1 MRMPPSFRRTWS
13 EPFRRM
19 SRGKGMNCD
28 SKAGRWTS
36 NHVAVKRSER
46 GNGKRRLVARAET
59 QQRTTHAPFTRYVDR
74 GDGSAALQTRT
85 VRLKQKEEET
95 WRLGG
100 GKMEV
105 DIVATV
111 HIGDRGYYEELE
123 RELTSYDRVLYEMVA
138 DTSKIETR
146 SGRFKPGNPKKS
158 TSLVGMTQRGLAS
171 ILKLEFQLEHL
182 DYNAE
187 SWYHAD
193 LDIKDFD
200 RLQKESGESLMSFS
214 RSMSK
219 SAFTTFWKKQK
230 EVGGQPWERFL
241 RHVQFFVPMPLIAQ
255 VLLSSL
261 LSRVGSENPPKS
273 SAFLDLMEF
282 NISSALKR
290 MLGKQLSL
298 LGDASELA
306 SEGAASSVLIG
317 ARNAAAVEQ
326 VAEAAAAGCER
337 VALLYGAAHSPDL
350 ERRLLEELGLY
361 RVPLTDAG
369 WVDAWNIAA
378 PIADSEE
385 QRSNTLRYVA
395 LLFISFV
402 MATDLYL
409 WESIVTRV
417 SDVFSHL

>member
-1 MRMPPSFRRTWS
+1 
-13 EPFRRM
+13 
-19 SRGKGMNCD
+19 
-28 SKAGRWTS
+28 
-36 NHVAVKRSER
+36 
-46 GNGKRRLVARAET
+46 
-59 QQRTTHAPFTRYVDR
+59 
-74 GDGSAALQTRT
+74 
-85 VRLKQKEEET
+85 
-95 WRLGG
+95 
-100 GKMEV
+100 
-105 DIVATV
+105 
-111 HIGDRGYYEELE
+111 
-123 RELTSYDRVLYEMVA
+123 MVA

-409 WESIVTRV
+409 WESIVTRQTALEPAAFCPV
-417 SDVFSHL
+417 PNIVLIRADAPPAQATGFFSCTGWVASWKCARTEPDDDLAAKQPRRVPMALFHPLGCCIGMRVEFEKCFRWIGERCSTPGGSAMPGPSLSKPHVQARA